1 MEQEI
6 QLSHILGEQRR
17 YFSADH
23 SKTKSRGGVEVGF
36 KSGKNALPGEG
47 GKGRKG
53 GLCCN
58 LKDKI
63 RRLTYKVEIQ
73 SKIAKAAREFQ
84 SSLKWFIITRAH
96 DFTANIPLF

>member
-1 MEQEI
+1 M
-6 QLSHILGEQRR
+6 
-17 YFSADH
+17 
-23 SKTKSRGGVEVGF
+23 EVGF

-84 SSLKWFIITRAH
+84 SSLKWFIITKAH